1 MADLATAYLRLI
13 PSLKGSQ
20 KQIESELGGINTSAA
35 GDKLGSG
42 LGEGIK
48 GGLGKIAIGSF
59 LGNIFTQGVD
69 MAVSAATDV
78 FKQAFSEAADF
89 EQLAGGVETL
99 FGESAEKAMENA
111 QQAFKTAGIS
121 ANEYME
127 QVNSFAASLRQAL
140 GPERAGE
147 LADYADKAV
156 QDMADNANKM
166 GTQMESI
173 QNAYQGFAKQ
183 NYTMLDN
190 LKLGYGGTKEEMKRL
205 LEDASKLAGVEFNI
219 ESYSDVID
227 AIHVIQE
234 NMGITGTTAEE
245 AAHTVSGS
253 IAMLQASWAN
263 LLADLGNPNGDIEA
277 RIQDVVDS
285 IGAVMENIIPLVER
299 ILSGMGQAIGNFA
312 ARAGEYFMEHRTEVY
327 DKVGE
332 FIMEA
337 LKAIVTAVPYIIEGI
352 VYLVGS
358 LIEYIVS
365 HAPEMLAA
373 AGQLMLAFLQA
384 IANAW
389 GPALTAV
396 NDIGQG
402 ILDTIGGFFQ
412 SMFNAGAN
420 LVQGLVNG
428 ILSAPQA
435 VWNAVTGIV
444 GNAIDGAKRLLGIH
458 SPSKVFEDIGKNT
471 MLGLEN
477 GVSGEFSR
485 VDSIMKDIKDSLT
498 PDTTPAST
506 TPASTGGF
514 GGLVV
519 NVTVDSNGDDDPYE
533 LGRRIGQSTA
543 YELRM
548 QGVCA

>member
-20 KQIESELGGINTSAA
+20 KTIENELSGINTSSA

-59 LGNIFTQGVD
+59 LGNILTQGVD
-69 MAVSAATDV
+69 MAISAATDT

-99 FGESAEKAMENA
+99 FGDSAEKAMENA
-111 QQAFKTAGIS
+111 QRAFKTAGIS

-166 GTQMESI
+166 GTEMASI

-227 AIHVIQE
+227 AIHMIQE

-253 IAMLQASWAN
+253 IAMLQSSWTN

-285 IGAVMENIIPLVER
+285 IGAVMENVIPLVER

-332 FIMEA
+332 FIKAA
-337 LKAIVTAVPYIIEGI
+337 LEAIVTAVPYIIEGI
-352 VYLVGS
+352 AYLVAS
-358 LIEYIVS
+358 LIEYVVTHI
-365 HAPEMLAA
+365 PDMLNA

-384 IANAW
+384 IADAW
-389 GPALTAV
+389 GPAMTAI

-402 ILDTIGGFFQ
+402 ILDAIGGFFQ
-412 SMFNAGAN
+412 SMFDAGAN
-420 LVQGLVNG
+420 IIGSLIDG
-428 ILSAPQA
+428 ILSGFKPLGDALASVGDFIVSHKGPPSYDK
-435 VWNAVTGIV
+435 VMLRDNAKLIMGGLTETIIAEIPSLDRAMQMVNG
-444 GNAIDGAKRLLGIH
+444 AISVDA
-458 SPSKVFEDIGKNT
+458 DI
-471 MLGLEN
+471 
-477 GVSGEFSR
+477 S
-485 VDSIMKDIKDSLT
+485 
-498 PDTTPAST
+498 PAST
-506 TPASTGGF
+506 NQATTTPGAPI
-514 GGLVV
+514 V
-519 NVTVDSNGDDDPYE
+519 NVYFNDEESVDDYE
-533 LGRRIGQSTA
+533 RGRRIGAAAA